1 MDISFNKYLYPN
13 HSGLFLF
20 FKTAGVIEQKEREI
34 KLLESDISGLK
45 GKLRKKADEL
55 KKERE
60 RATIEENKRLEL
72 ESSLQT
78 EIDRLR
84 TELDKVKGHL
94 GQIRSAKNVGDE
106 ETRKLRERERQLNDE
121 IDQLKSQQNSSR
133 RRKFTH

>member
-1 MDISFNKYLYPN
+1 M
-13 HSGLFLF
+13 
-20 FKTAGVIEQKEREI
+20 
-34 KLLESDISGLK
+34 K

-60 RATIEENKRLEL
+60 RATVEENKRLEL

-84 TELDKVKGHL
+84 KELDKVKGHL
-94 GQIRSAKNVGDE
+94 GQIRSAKNIGDE

-121 IDQLKSQQNSSR
+121 IDQLKSQQNNSR